1 VARFKNSFVELEKPK
16 FYRLLDAQREAGVQG
31 KLKDVIDKIPP
42 DLLYPVFV
50 EIGLLGAPGAAKA
63 VVEMSDPA
71 SSIGDCYVCGK
82 PATVTRQDATGV
94 TRRLEEVRL
103 LAPVVPG
110 KIVAVGLNYRDHA
123 REMGKTIPEEPLLF
137 LKAPSA
143 LNDPGGEIVYPPQ
156 SRRVDYEAE
165 LAVVIGRVSKNVK
178 EKDAAAHILGYTCIN
193 DVTARDLQV
202 KDVQYTRAKG
212 FDTFAPLGPWIVTDF
227 DPTEASVRCF
237 VNGEVRQ
244 NGNTREMGASVHR
257 LVEFISSVMT
267 LFPGDVI
274 ATGTPPGVG
283 SLLVGDVVTVEVGG
297 IGALVNRVVAPGD

>member
-1 VARFKNSFVELEKPK
+1 MRIARFEYEGRARYGLADPESGKV
-16 FYRLLDAQREAGVQG
+16 RE
-31 KLKDVIDKIPP
+31 I
-42 DLLYPVFV
+42 
-50 EIGLLGAPGAAKA
+50 EGAPFNG
-63 VVEMSDPA
+63 VV
-71 SSIGDCYVCGK
+71 
-82 PATVTRQDATGV
+82 ATGV

-123 REMGKTIPEEPLLF
+123 REMGKKIPEEPLLF
-137 LKAPSA
+137 LKASSA

-156 SRRVDYEAE
+156 SERVDYEAE
-165 LAVVIGRVSKNVK
+165 LAVVIGRAAKNVK
-178 EKDAAAHILGYTCIN
+178 EKDAAAYILGYTCIN

-212 FDTFAPLGPWIVTDF
+212 FDTFAPLGPWIVTDI
-227 DPTEASVRCF
+227 DPTEASVRCH

-244 NGNTREMGASVHR
+244 DGNTRGMRASVFR

-283 SLLVGDVVTVEVGG
+283 SLRVGDVVTVEVGG
-297 IGALVNRVVAPGD
+297 IGALTNRVVAPLRG

>member
-1 VARFKNSFVELEKPK
+1 MRFARYEYEGRVRNGLVDPEGGTVREIAGDPFDRVE
-16 FYRLLDAQREAGVQG
+16 AT
-31 KLKDVIDKIPP
+31 
-42 DLLYPVFV
+42 
-50 EIGLLGAPGAAKA
+50 GAA
-63 VVEMSDPA
+63 
-71 SSIGDCYVCGK
+71 
-82 PATVTRQDATGV
+82 
-94 TRRLEEVRL
+94 RRLEEVRL

-110 KIVAVGLNYRDHA
+110 KIVAVGLNYKDHA
-123 REMGKTIPEEPLLF
+123 REMGKKIPEEPLLF
-137 LKAPSA
+137 LKATSA

-165 LAVVIGRVSKNVK
+165 LAVVIGRKAKDVK
-178 EKDAAAHILGYTCIN
+178 EKDAAAHILGFTCIN

-227 DPTEASVRCF
+227 DPTEASVRCL

-244 NGNTREMGASVHR
+244 DGDTREMGASVYR

-283 SLLVGDVVTVEVGG
+283 PLRVGDVVTVEVGG
-297 IGALVNRVVAPGD
+297 IGALTNRVVAP

>member
-1 VARFKNSFVELEKPK
+1 MRIARYESGGHVRHGTVDPESGEILE
-16 FYRLLDAQREAGVQG
+16 
-31 KLKDVIDKIPP
+31 I
-42 DLLYPVFV
+42 
-50 EIGLLGAPGAAKA
+50 AAA
-63 VVEMSDPA
+63 DPFGR
-71 SSIGDCYVCGK
+71 IE
-82 PATVTRQDATGV
+82 ATGV
-94 TRRLEEVRL
+94 VRRLEAVRL

-123 REMGKTIPEEPLLF
+123 REMGKEIPGEPLLF

-143 LNDPGGEIVYPPQ
+143 LNDPGGAIVYPAQ

-165 LAVVIGRVSKNVK
+165 LAVVIGRKAKNVK
-178 EKDAAAHILGYTCIN
+178 EKDATAHILGYTCIN

-227 DPTEASVRCF
+227 DPAEASVRCL

-244 NGNTREMGASVHR
+244 DGNTREMGASVRR

-267 LFPGDVI
+267 LYPGDVI

-283 SLLVGDVVTVEVGG
+283 SLRVGDVVTVEVGG
-297 IGALVNRVVAPGD
+297 IGPLVNRVVAP